1 MSVPS
6 LYEILAESGSFPNV
20 EGYSEIP
27 VPNDLVENIGYV
39 IGREGFY
46 FKKITEA
53 SGTSYIWFN
62 KKTSRIEIYCLDTSL
77 DMTSHTF
84 HHADDVIGAT
94 PEDVEEEMMEQV
106 SENIQSARTRI
117 YERFERCRSELAL
130 GMGMGTSFSQKTRRE
145 VTLADY
151 MRDL

>member
-1 MSVPS
+1 MSVEIIPS
-6 LYEILAESGSFPNV
+6 LYDILAESGSFPNV
-20 EGYSEIP
+20 DGYAEIQ

-39 IGREGFY
+39 IGRNGFY

-62 KKTSRIEIYCLDTSL
+62 KKTSKIEIYCLDTSL
-77 DMTSHTF
+77 DMSSHSF

-94 PEDVEEEMMEQV
+94 PEDVEEEMMDQV

-117 YERFERCRSELAL
+117 YERFDRCRDELS
-130 GMGMGTSFSQKTRRE
+130 GTFHERSHQ